1 MDART
6 KLTKAQ
12 AKKRL
17 ALEKE
22 WLRVDN
28 ETLDAARS
36 LAAIIERRVL
46 SRQDRIHKLLR
57 VINPSQRRDP

>member
-17 ALEKE
+17 ASEKE

-36 LAAIIERRVL
+36 LAATIERRVL